1 MTRQLNIG
9 GTEKKD
15 GWETFDIKEGA
26 DHVGNAKDLSRFDD
40 GIFDVLYASHVLE
53 HFDFTGSL
61 QQALEEW
68 YRVLKPNG
76 ELYISVPD
84 MKVLCELFNR
94 AQNVQSCFAISRMMF
109 GGHCDKD
116 DYHYAGLSFDILGQF
131 LNKAGFSSM
140 KKVDTF
146 DIFQDT
152 SNLRVSDILISLN
165 VIVQKGVRDEIV
177 PLETSL

>member
-1 MTRQLNIG
+1 MERKMNIG

-15 GWETFDIKEGA
+15 GWETFNIKEGA

-40 GIFDVLYASHVLE
+40 EIFDTLYASHVLE

-61 QQALEEW
+61 QQALKEW
-68 YRVLKPNG
+68 HRVLKPDG

-94 AQNVQSCFAISRMMF
+94 AQNVQSRFAISRMMF
-109 GGHCDKD
+109 GGHCDKN
-116 DYHYAGLSFDILGQF
+116 DYHYTGLSFDILGQF
-131 LNKAGFSSM
+131 LNEAGFSGM
-140 KKVDTF
+140 KKVDIL
-146 DIFQDT
+146 DIFEDT

-165 VIVQKGVRDEIV
+165 VIVRKGDRDEIV